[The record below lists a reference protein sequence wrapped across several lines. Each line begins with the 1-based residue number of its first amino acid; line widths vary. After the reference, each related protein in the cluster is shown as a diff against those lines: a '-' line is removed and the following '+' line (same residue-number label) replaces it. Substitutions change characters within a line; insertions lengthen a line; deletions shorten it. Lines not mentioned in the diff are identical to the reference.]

1 MSKLKSA
8 ILYEYSTKIK
18 AMVLFYLIQYLI
30 VALIFSIV
38 AISVGG
44 EEIGSN
50 ALEFS
55 SVFTLL
61 AGWRLSIL

>member
-30 VALIFSIV
+30 VALIFRLLQ
-38 AISVGG
+38 SV
-44 EEIGSN
+44 
-50 ALEFS
+50 LE
-55 SVFTLL
+55 VKKLD
-61 AGWRLSIL
+61 RMR